1 MVLSVV
7 VEQDMSFSIT
17 VQDLLGVPYVYLA
30 ILTTAVK
37 IVASIMSSITLYVM
51 HVLVVLVVVVSSKT
65 MGIILIL
72 NVTVFIV

>member
-1 MVLSVV
+1 MLSVV